1 MIISKILDRQNWW
14 RITQLTGIGK
24 TGRRG
29 FGKELIWS
37 VSFEILRCQLCIQVK
52 GYVNNL

>member
-1 MIISKILDRQNWW
+1 MIISKILDRENWW
-14 RITQLTGIGK
+14 RIRQLTGIGK

-37 VSFEILRCQLCIQVK
+37 VSFEILRCQLCIQVD